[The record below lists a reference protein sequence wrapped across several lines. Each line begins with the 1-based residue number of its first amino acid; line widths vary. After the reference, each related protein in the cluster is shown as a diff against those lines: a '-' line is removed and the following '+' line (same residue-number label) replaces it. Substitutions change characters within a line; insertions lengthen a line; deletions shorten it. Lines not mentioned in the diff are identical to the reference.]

1 MTFKEAMW
9 TSLISL
15 VTGTLLGSFAL
26 LPSPINAVVS
36 LLGVIL
42 VIWFFRK
49 FERKGIRITFVI
61 FTAVYYLL
69 FILLWSAYTFIKMNP
84 LQV

>member
-1 MTFKEAMW
+1 MTLKEALW
-9 TSLISL
+9 TSLGSL

-26 LPSPINAVVS
+26 LPSPINALVS
-36 LLGVIL
+36 ILGIIL

-61 FTAVYYLL
+61 FTALYYFL
-69 FILLWSAYTFIKMNP
+69 FILLWSAYTFVKMNP
-84 LQV
+84 PQV